1 MKPILNQN
9 SDLSLSGA
17 PPGLFGD
24 FLEKNFLFTR
34 LQDLVAWG
42 RKNSLWPFN
51 FGLSCCYVEMATS
64 LTSRYDLARF
74 GAEVIRA
81 TPREADMM
89 IIAGTVFIK
98 MAPVIR
104 QLYEQMMEPR
114 WVVAMGACANSGG
127 MYDIYS
133 VVQGVDKFLPV
144 DVYVPGCP
152 PRPDAFLEALTLLQD
167 VVGKERRPLSW
178 LVGPQGVTQPERPS
192 QRDLRQLR
200 RSQATVL
207 PPVDGVQDA
216 VEPLRGKPAAR
227 LEMPADMKPS
237 PSEDVLR
244 AMGER
249 FPGMLAEDHSVRD
262 GTPTFWVA
270 PERVKEVLR
279 YLRAGVDLPYRMLYD
294 LFVIDERTRVTKHAS
309 AGDFTLVYHLL
320 SLDRNTELRIKT
332 ALRGEHP
339 AHASVTDIWPSA
351 NWYER
356 EAWDMFGIR
365 FSGHPHLSRILMPP
379 TWKGHPLRKEHPAR
393 ATELPPYQLPDEKM
407 AFEQEALQFRP
418 EQWGLAKHTEDSD
431 YMFLNLGPHHPG
443 THGLLR
449 IILQLDGENI
459 VHAIPDIGYHH
470 RGAEKMGER
479 QTWHSYIPYTDRI
492 DYLGGVMNNLAYVL
506 AVEKMAGIEVPDRA
520 KVIRIMMAELFRISS
535 HLVWYGTFAQDLG
548 AMSPVFFMFN
558 DREHLLDIVAEIT
571 GGRMHP
577 SWFRIGGVAQDLP
590 KGWENKLREFIKYLP
605 PRLTEHDKALM
616 QNRIFIGRTR
626 GVGAYTLDQAIEW
639 GVTGPGLRA
648 CGCDWDLRKKR
659 PYAGYDQ
666 FEFEVPVAHNGD
678 CLDRALVRVEEM
690 RQSLRIIEQCVNNM
704 PEGPYKSDHPLATPP
719 LKNRTLKDIETLIT
733 HFLSVSWG
741 PIIPPGEACVPIEA
755 AKGLN
760 SYHLTSDGTA
770 MSYRTRVR
778 TPSFASLQMLP
789 LLGRNVRVS
798 DMLAILGSM
807 DYVLADV
814 DR

>member
-1 MKPILNQN
+1 MSPPA
-9 SDLSLSGA
+9 GV
-17 PPGLFGD
+17 PGLFGD
-24 FLEKNFLFTR
+24 FLEKNFLFAR

-89 IIAGTVFIK
+89 IVAGTVFIK

-114 WVVAMGACANSGG
+114 WVVAMGACAGSGG

-178 LVGPQGVTQPERPS
+178 LVGPQGVIQPERPS
-192 QRDLRQLR
+192 QRDVKRAR
-200 RSQATVL
+200 RSQLTTL
-207 PPVDGVQDA
+207 RPVDGVQDP
-216 VEPLRGKPAAR
+216 VEPVHSIRTAAANA
-227 LEMPADMKPS
+227 ETPESA
-237 PSEDVLR
+237 EIVR
-244 AMGER
+244 ALNER
-249 FPGMLAEDHSVRD
+249 FSGALVQDHTVCD
-262 GTPTFWVA
+262 GTPTLWVA
-270 PERVKEVLR
+270 PERVREVLR
-279 YLRAGVDLPYRMLYD
+279 HLRTEGDQPYRMLYD
-294 LFVIDERTRVTKHAS
+294 LFAIDERTRVTKHAS
-309 AGDFTLVYHLL
+309 ARDFTVVYHLL
-320 SLDRNTELRIKT
+320 SLDNARELRIKT
-332 ALRGEHP
+332 PLQGEHP
-339 AHASVTDIWPSA
+339 AHPTVTDLWPSA

-356 EAWDMFGIR
+356 EAWDLFGIT
-365 FSGHPHLSRILMPP
+365 FEGHPHLSRILMPP

-393 ATELPPYQLPDEKM
+393 ATELPPYQLPDDKM
-407 AFEQEALQFRP
+407 AFEQDALQFRP
-418 EQWGLAKHTEDSD
+418 EQWGLEKHTEDSD

-459 VHAIPDIGYHH
+459 VNAIPDIGYHH

-590 KGWENKLREFIKYLP
+590 KGWETKLREFIKYLP
-605 PRLTEHDKALM
+605 PRLIEHDRALM
-616 QNRIFIGRTR
+616 QNNIFLGRVKGIGK
-626 GVGAYTLDQAIEW
+626 YTLDQAIEW

-648 CGCDWDLRKKR
+648 CGSDWDLRKKR

-666 FEFEVPVAHNGD
+666 FEFDIPVAHNGD

-704 PEGPYKSDHPLATPP
+704 PEGPYKSDHPLTTPP
-719 LKNRTLKDIETLIT
+719 LKNRTLHDIETLIT

-741 PIIPPGEACVPIEA
+741 PILPPGEACVPIEA

-789 LLGRNVRVS
+789 LLGKNVRVS